1 MIPKG
6 AAGIDHLATRMV
18 TGLLPKAADAYM
30 GADIGL
36 MAALVRLVAQDYDRA
51 AEVLTSDI
59 AAAAAIFEEAAP
71 HIADAGLKRRMAEAA
86 ASRPT
91 SLRIEALSA
100 HADVAMR
107 VLIDLHAAVE
117 TAAHA
122 GAGWAAP
129 LDRRIWAFLDEY
141 VAKRAYES
149 AF

>member
-6 AAGIDHLATRMV
+6 TAGIDHLATRMV

-36 MAALVRLVAQDYDRA
+36 LSALVRLVAQDYDRA
-51 AEVLTSDI
+51 ADVLMSDI
-59 AAAAAIFEEAAP
+59 EAAAAIFREAAP
-71 HIADAGLKRRMAEAA
+71 DIADQGLKRRMAEAA
-86 ASRPT
+86 AWRPR

-100 HADVAMR
+100 HADTVLR

-117 TAAHA
+117 AAA
-122 GAGWAAP
+122 DDGAQWASA
-129 LDRRIWAFLDEY
+129 LDRKIWVFLDEY
-141 VAKRAYES
+141 VAKRAYDS

>member
-36 MAALVRLVAQDYDRA
+36 LSALVRLVAQDYDRA
-51 AEVLTSDI
+51 ADVLMSDI
-59 AAAAAIFEEAAP
+59 EAAAAIFRDAAP
-71 HIADAGLKRRMAEAA
+71 DIADQDLKRRMAEAA
-86 ASRPT
+86 AWRPH
-91 SLRIEALSA
+91 SLKVGALSA
-100 HADVAMR
+100 HADTVLR

-117 TAAHA
+117 AAA
-122 GAGWAAP
+122 DDGAEWAPA
-129 LDRRIWAFLDEY
+129 LDRRIWVFLDEY
-141 VAKRAYES
+141 VAKRAYDS